1 MTGKLIVV
9 ADGFYGSCGK
19 GHVTEMLLNSDDS
32 LVQANVRVG
41 GPNAGH
47 IVYGPQCPSW
57 CGIGDEGPSDVPWG
71 AEPEE
76 DHLVVGGIRLHPWKL
91 RQVPVGAVVNHYCKL
106 VIAAGSEIHLPTLHE
121 EIKALEDAGHRVIN
135 RLYIDSAA
143 TVLTE
148 RHKEQEKHR
157 DLTGKLGSTAK
168 GIGAARADRIWR
180 TAETWGEHVKDHNDS
195 QWTTDNTADYLYQ
208 LMSRAGGTVIIEGT
222 QGFGLGL
229 HTENYPQVTSTDCRA
244 VDFLAQAGLSPWH
257 KAVEKFE
264 PWVVLRTRPIRV
276 AGNSGPMKGET
287 TWEEIGLRPEK
298 TTVTRKV
305 RRVGE
310 FDAGLANRAIDANG
324 GHNVARVA
332 LTMVDHVIPE
342 LAGADFIE
350 DLTPEVVTRLKGF
363 IEDIEIKLSG
373 QVISWVGTGPDT
385 GLWLVD
391 EKGDRLPW

>member
-1 MTGKLIVV
+1 MSGKLIVV

-32 LVQANVRVG
+32 HTQVNVRVG

-47 IVYGPQCPSW
+47 IVYGSMCPPW
-57 CGIGDEGPSDVPWG
+57 CGSQDDHPGMTLPWG
-71 AEPEE
+71 DEPEE
-76 DHLVVGGIRLHPWKL
+76 DHIVESDGSKLHPWKL
-91 RQVPVGAVVNHYCKL
+91 RQIPVGAVVKSQCKL

-121 EIKALEDAGHRVIN
+121 EIRALEAAGHKVTD

-148 RHKEQEKHR
+148 RHREQEKHR

-180 TAETWGEHVKDHNDS
+180 TARTWGEYVAEYNDS
-195 QWTTDNTADYLYQ
+195 IWTVDNTTELMYQYLN
-208 LMSRAGGTVIIEGT
+208 AEATVIIEGT

-244 VDFLAQAGLSPWH
+244 IDFLAQAGLSPWH
-257 KAVEKFE
+257 KTVGSFE
-264 PWVVLRTRPIRV
+264 PWLVLRTRPIRV

-287 TWEEIGLRPEK
+287 TWEAVGLRPEK

-310 FDAGLANRAIDANG
+310 FDADLANRAIDANG
-324 GHNVARVA
+324 GHGVVKVA
-332 LTMVDHVIPE
+332 LTMVDQIIPGLNGLE
-342 LAGADFIE
+342 TLGGADIE
-350 DLTPEVVTRLKGF
+350 LLDEVYQYVAEVENKLDGV
-363 IEDIEIKLSG
+363 EI
-373 QVISWVGTGPDT
+373 QWIGTGPVT
-385 GLWLVD
+385 GIWL
-391 EKGDRLPW
+391 